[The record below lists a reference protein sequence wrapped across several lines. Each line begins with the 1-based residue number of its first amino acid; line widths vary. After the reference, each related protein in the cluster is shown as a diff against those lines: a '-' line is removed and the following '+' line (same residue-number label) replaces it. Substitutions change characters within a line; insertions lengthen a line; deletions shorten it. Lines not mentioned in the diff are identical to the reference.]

1 MTAKILNTDGIY
13 SDAVPANGKD
23 FSLKEAQ
30 TIVGGLVTC
39 LPLPAS
45 VGKGLILVCNEEG
58 LILRLPL
65 NETASQLAGRP
76 IVGQVLIC
84 PSKMFK

>member
-45 VGKGLILVCNEEG
+45 VGKGLIMICNEEG
-58 LILRLPL
+58 VIFRLPL